1 MSKKIASILMSL
13 VLCVSL
19 ISCGNGKTE
28 DEAAKENNTAQEQ
41 QKTDATDAYLTGE
54 WAEDRT
60 LDELKTV
67 FDEKLTNVEK
77 ITKDT
82 GLKYSLDEKIKKIDG
97 QQVTEK
103 AIYFDNENP
112 EMNKMESMY
121 FGLKIY
127 GEDLSSG
134 EIQLKLSLKFDSK
147 DAIES
152 GKFDLGETAF
162 AKYIEAFTGE
172 ENKDYSNI
180 NNTIIEQ
187 MKSGQE
193 EVIVSNTTKDGLK
206 EEYLADKDYIVYKL
220 STKKYVFANAE
231 MSME

>member
-1 MSKKIASILMSL
+1 M
-13 VLCVSL
+13 
-19 ISCGNGKTE
+19 
-28 DEAAKENNTAQEQ
+28 
-41 QKTDATDAYLTGE
+41 
-54 WAEDRT
+54 
-60 LDELKTV
+60 
-67 FDEKLTNVEK
+67 
-77 ITKDT
+77 
-82 GLKYSLDEKIKKIDG
+82 KYSLDEKIKKIDG

>member
-13 VLCVSL
+13 LLSVSL

-28 DEAAKENNTAQEQ
+28 DDASKENNTAQEQ
-41 QKTDATDAYLTGE
+41 QKTDAMDEYLTGE
-54 WAEDRT
+54 WAENRT
-60 LDELKTV
+60 LDQLKTV
-67 FDEKLTNVEK
+67 FDEKLAKVEK
-77 ITKDT
+77 VTKDT
-82 GLKYSLDEKIKKIDG
+82 GLEYSLDEKIKKIDG
-97 QQVTEK
+97 QKVTEK

-112 EMNKMESMY
+112 EMNRMESMY
-121 FGLKIY
+121 FGLEIY
-127 GEDLSSG
+127 GDNLSSG

-147 DAIES
+147 NAIES

-187 MKSGQE
+187 LKSGQE

-220 STKKYVFANAE
+220 STKKYVFADAE

>member
-13 VLCVSL
+13 VLSVSL
-19 ISCGNGKTE
+19 ISCGNGNTE
-28 DEAAKENNTAQEQ
+28 DASKENNTAQEQ
-41 QKTDATDAYLTGE
+41 QKTDAMDEYLTGE
-54 WAEDRT
+54 WAENRT
-60 LDELKTV
+60 LDQLKTV
-67 FDEKLTNVEK
+67 FDEKLAKVEK
-77 ITKDT
+77 VTKDT
-82 GLKYSLDEKIKKIDG
+82 GLEYSLDEKIKKIDG
-97 QQVTEK
+97 NQVTEK

-147 DAIES
+147 NAMEN

-187 MKSGQE
+187 LKSGQE

-206 EEYLADKDYIVYKL
+206 EEYLANEDYIVYKL
-220 STKKYVFANAE
+220 STKKYVFADAE